1 MTQIMS
7 RVAQGQPLRVTIP
20 LCRSGLGLGTNVMTT
35 DGSIPVEFLTPG
47 DGIITYDQGAVP
59 LENVTVRTV
68 PMEEL
73 VRIRPSVLDE
83 NGDGRDIVI
92 SARQKMLLRDWR
104 AQAMFGT
111 AATLVEARRLADG
124 AYVTRLTG
132 PAPMRLFQL
141 SFADG
146 QHLIQVAPGLQ
157 LTSAKV
163 QKNVRVS
170 RG

>member
-47 DGIITYDQGAVP
+47 DGIITYDRGVVT

-68 PMEEL
+68 PMAEV

-92 SARQKMLLRDWR
+92 SARQKMLVRDWR
-104 AQAMFGT
+104 AQAMFGKP
-111 AATLVEARRLADG
+111 AALIEARRLADG
-124 AYVTRLTG
+124 AYVTQLTG

-141 SFADG
+141 SFKG
-146 QHLIQVAPGLQ
+146 RQHLIQVMPGLQ
-157 LTSAKV
+157 LTSARV
-163 QKNVRVS
+163 TKNVTISKR
-170 RG
+170 